1 MCVNWYWQRKQ
12 KSRPPDLPGSKNIV
26 YFQET
31 LELEYMIEMIEEALI
46 VLCMFQQESF
56 RLMFLIAPVN
66 NDRVG
71 RREIG
76 FYEQ

>member
-1 MCVNWYWQRKQ
+1 
-12 KSRPPDLPGSKNIV
+12 
-26 YFQET
+26 
-31 LELEYMIEMIEEALI
+31 MIEMIEEALI